1 MVYDAMAACGSLWSR
16 ATVAKT
22 MLRMTCPARR
32 PPYLQ
37 LERVGM
43 NRYRGYGCVPGI
55 EDGLPEPD
63 PQHVPPT

>member
-1 MVYDAMAACGSLWSR
+1 MAEAVEALDVGGGEGILNVEMVYDAMAACGSLWSR

-22 MLRMTCPARR
+22 MLRMTCPACR

-43 NRYRGYGCVPGI
+43 NR
-55 EDGLPEPD
+55 
-63 PQHVPPT
+63 